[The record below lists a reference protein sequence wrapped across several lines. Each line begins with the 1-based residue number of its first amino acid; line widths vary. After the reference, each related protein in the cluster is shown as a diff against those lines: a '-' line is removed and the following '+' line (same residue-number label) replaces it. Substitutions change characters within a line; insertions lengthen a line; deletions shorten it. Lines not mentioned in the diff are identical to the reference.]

1 MPVVPRGSHGR
12 RLPQLD
18 GAVRRTVLPNG
29 LQILTEDIRS
39 TSTYSLGV
47 FVSVGSRHETPSHHG
62 ASHFLEHLLF
72 KGTATRTA
80 EQISATIDS
89 VGGELNAYTAKEH
102 TCFYARVLHSDA
114 ELAIDVLTDMITHSL
129 ITPNDVDGER
139 AVILDEI
146 SMHADDP
153 AELAVDAV
161 AAEIFGK
168 SGLGRPVIG
177 SAASVADLTR
187 QRILQHWKRHYRPGC
202 LVVAAA
208 GKVDH
213 DRLVERLSALDGQ
226 PSRPGPLRRSPTMV
240 SRGALLM
247 QPLPLE
253 QSSAVLAFPSPG
265 IFDARRYPL
274 GLLSL
279 ILGGGMSSRL
289 FVEIR
294 ERRGLTY
301 GVDAGET
308 AYSDAGFWSVEWQ
321 CAPGKLTQILELVKA
336 TLAEVAAHGIT
347 EDELARAKGQMCG
360 QTALSYEGPG
370 SRMSRLGVNAILGDD
385 RTLREL
391 LQGFDQVTAEQIR
404 AEAAL
409 LFTQAPTLAIA
420 GARVPARPIE
430 SVLSR
435 W

>member
-1 MPVVPRGSHGR
+1 
-12 RLPQLD
+12 
-18 GAVRRTVLPNG
+18 
-29 LQILTEDIRS
+29 
-39 TSTYSLGV
+39 
-47 FVSVGSRHETPSHHG
+47 
-62 ASHFLEHLLF
+62 
-72 KGTATRTA
+72 
-80 EQISATIDS
+80 
-89 VGGELNAYTAKEH
+89 
-102 TCFYARVLHSDA
+102 
-114 ELAIDVLTDMITHSL
+114 
-129 ITPNDVDGER
+129 
-139 AVILDEI
+139 
-146 SMHADDP
+146 
-153 AELAVDAV
+153 
-161 AAEIFGK
+161 
-168 SGLGRPVIG
+168 
-177 SAASVADLTR
+177 LTR
-187 QRILQHWKRHYRPGC
+187 PRILQHWRRHYRPGC

-226 PSRPGPLRRSPTMV
+226 PPKPSALRRGSTMINP
-240 SRGALLM
+240 RGALLM

-253 QSSAVLAFPSPG
+253 QSTAVLAFPSPG

-301 GVDAGET
+301 GIDAGET
-308 AYSDAGFWSVEWQ
+308 PYSDAGFWSVEWQ
-321 CAPGKLTQILELVKA
+321 CAPGKLTQILELVRA

-370 SRMSRLGVNAILGDD
+370 SRMSRLGVNAILGDN
-385 RTLREL
+385 RTLGEL
-391 LQGFDQVTAEQIR
+391 LRGFDRVTPEQVR
-404 AEAAL
+404 AEAEL
-409 LFTQAPTLAIA
+409 LFTLPPTLAIA
-420 GARVPARPIE
+420 GARVPARQIE